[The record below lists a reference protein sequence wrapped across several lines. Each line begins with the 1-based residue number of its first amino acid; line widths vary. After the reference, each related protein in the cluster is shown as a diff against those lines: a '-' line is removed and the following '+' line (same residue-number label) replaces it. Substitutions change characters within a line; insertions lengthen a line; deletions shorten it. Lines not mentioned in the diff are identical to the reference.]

1 MRGTNRVTGS
11 LRRWLPRLVP
21 IALAVLL
28 IVINGVMTIA
38 YLHDLRLIN
47 LRVDRSFQTMVALGD
62 LEDLAGS
69 AGQNLRGYRLSGD
82 AQALASYREAQSELA
97 AQLSRLRGMVTDDGE
112 LFEKLGRLAT
122 LNERNATELASN
134 LTSAE
139 SPLSNSHLA
148 Q

>member
-47 LRVDRSFQTMVALGD
+47 LRVDRSFQTMVALG
-62 LEDLAGS
+62 G
-69 AGQNLRGYRLSGD
+69 
-82 AQALASYREAQSELA
+82 
-97 AQLSRLRGMVTDDGE
+97 
-112 LFEKLGRLAT
+112 
-122 LNERNATELASN
+122 
-134 LTSAE
+134 
-139 SPLSNSHLA
+139 P
-148 Q
+148 